1 MIVCTVP
8 WMIPT
13 STSLIVRVL
22 SVDSLPF
29 SCFVGI
35 VTGSIESPILRA
47 GHMFTCLGFAPL
59 GIIRCWGD
67 SQQGQF
73 GLGTAAIIGDQPSEV
88 PLSLSLQIA
97 FDFFAVGAYHLCVAR
112 PGFLGCFGFN
122 INGQLGN
129 GNTNSYGDN
138 PGETNPTNLLGTGEG
153 VAGLALGGSHTCF
166 IVDAPVQM
174 RCTGQNDY
182 GQLGVG
188 STTQSTT
195 PLQVTLQGISSIAA
209 SVISFCAGDQHNC
222 VMDDG
227 GSVYCFG
234 RNAEGQ
240 LGIGGVTPIGADP
253 GDILAPVNLGGAAAS
268 VHCGGYHTCAVMGGG
283 ALRCFGLGN
292 AGQLGNGGTS
302 AIGDN
307 SGEMPPTPTAIP
319 KALRFFSTRSY
330 TSCIVF
336 ADGDASCFGRNQFGG
351 LGRGDTNNQV
361 TVPSPINLGLSATTA
376 KIATI
381 SPGQSHV
388 CALRTDGDVVCWGQG
403 SSGQLGVGNTLNI
416 GDEPGE
422 MPPALVMLPPF
433 LISVGP
439 SSVSRS
445 STLLTLS
452 GTAFGNLAS
461 NVTVF
466 VGASSC
472 SISSI
477 SVVRITCLPA
487 YVVGNYSVTVARNGF
502 GVSNALGPIQ
512 FLPSI
517 SRTNSRS
524 RTRTRTAPTRPVILG
539 VTPAGGKPGDTISI
553 TGYQFGTTSDVTSV
567 TICGTAAP
575 LVSRSVDGSLVL
587 AQIPSS
593 LSPSACFVHV
603 LKNTLIDLGS
613 VSITVV
619 QTFSLA
625 SALPTEGQSG
635 TVVNITSL
643 NGPFGGLPTLAQNDV
658 TVVVASSQTATIT
671 QFSSNW
677 LLAQMPVGAV
687 GTVTLAVRLFGASW
701 SSNNTVAFTY
711 ISTPTISSVYPPVA
725 VPGASLMINGTGFG
739 SNAALLSVSVGG
751 LVCSNMAVLTAD
763 TSVSCTLSLS
773 QPLAT
778 AASVTLAR
786 SSIIAS
792 GTQSI
797 QIVSERAALVAF
809 FTSTGGASW
818 TTSTLWQSA
827 SSYCSWFGVT
837 CAANGLNVISIS
849 LPNNNLVGNSFPS
862 EMPNLFFLAALNLT
876 GNSLSGSLVNTPL
889 CDNDRLVSLDL
900 KNNAFA
906 SALPSCFSTLQL
918 LDLSH
923 NAIDTTIP
931 AEYGLSTTLQT
942 LRLAENQLEG
952 FLPTGGFPALRE
964 LDVFG
969 NVLYGNLP
977 TFGPLL
983 QTVSIATN
991 RFTGVLSA
999 GSQLCAIPSALL
1011 GCNFFSSVCGVSTT
1025 LDPNADCVTRG
1036 AASAA
1041 TKNTCERDGLYVDV
1055 FASACVSNCGLYAPV
1070 PLSNHTT
1077 QCQSVLVCTTGCS
1090 LCTGEGLEVVGGNC
1104 TLCDE
1109 PLGYALSLDGS
1120 VCTNSCGSNQTVNS
1134 QLNPDRCQCDYS
1146 NGFFPNAAKTECRR
1160 CAFSNQ
1166 FIDSD
1171 DTCKFCHPDCQT
1183 CTGPTSGDCLSCPF
1197 GVEFRS
1203 SGGGCA
1209 GSCSSCLSSFV
1220 RYAGSMGCV
1229 CPPGTSLQAGSCVPC
1244 PADTY
1249 SPSYGIDNV
1258 CIPCGSHRG
1267 TGGLANRTAASDCVC
1282 KPTFEADQI
1291 SGACVCP
1298 AGRFYDPSLELCSA
1312 CPANSFQGSRSLLTS
1327 CTPCTDL
1334 GAHRTT
1340 LNAVGANSSLACV
1353 CPATMTQDPSGGG
1366 CVCAAGYSFDS
1377 ATTSCRQCPT
1387 DSYYPV
1393 PGLQSVCNSC
1403 GAHRGT
1409 GGLVGRTQPSDCA
1422 CVATFN
1428 EVGGQ
1433 CLCPAGSAY
1442 DAATGVCTLCQRD
1455 SFTPAPSLSPT
1466 CTLCSSL
1473 GLYRTTRNE
1482 AGSNSSSAC
1491 VCPLSMIPD
1500 ALGAGCVCPAGSY
1513 FDLQTTS
1520 CQVCSP
1526 NTYLPSAGLQQVCL
1540 NCDTFRVTAG
1550 SNQTSSAACV
1560 CSPTFVDIAGTC
1572 LCPAG
1577 SYFDPAG
1584 SLCRDCPADTYSLS
1598 ASLSTSCSSCA
1609 DFGAFRTTLYQT
1621 GANSTEA
1628 CVCPSSMMA
1637 DPSGPGCVCPV
1648 GYSYATSPSR
1658 CTACPVNSFLDEPG
1672 LQPSCVRCDQLRTT
1686 NGMVGSNST
1695 GCVCITTL
1703 QENPDGSGCAC
1714 PPGSSLDF
1722 SLRSCISCLAN
1733 SYQPAF
1739 NSDPACI
1746 ACAEGRVTGGV
1757 RGAINESQC
1766 LCPPGSFP
1774 DLSGVNCIGC
1784 DGLGTG
1790 AVCVGASSNT
1800 NASLLEQ
1807 AGIVAKAGYW
1817 VTINEKY
1824 LTSADEW
1831 FGVFKC
1837 PVPDGCPGGSQIELC
1852 SNGYTGPV
1860 CGVCDD
1866 GYGRLGDVC
1875 ALCPAKAA
1883 SGFLVFLIL
1892 LLILVGCWVIVHY
1905 SLSTEGMD
1913 EKSGNQMQRL
1923 KIAITHLQIIG
1934 FTGNF
1939 STQWPEILV
1948 RVFAVPASAATIS
1961 SATDNIALDCASSPG
1976 LFTRAIVVFFIP
1988 VILAFGVA
1996 VGYGANALY
2005 TGSSQQYVTKVWQ
2018 GTLVLLY
2025 VAHPGIFQ
2033 GVLKSMVC
2041 VDVGTEQYAKMDMT
2055 VNCANES
2062 FMVLRIVSALYIV
2075 LYGFGGL
2082 IIVAYFVRRDT
2093 DRNFLFLTQGYTA
2106 DRQYWDLVI
2115 TLRKMLFVVVSVFA
2129 SAPLQLFFGTWILLF
2144 SWVSNH
2150 YFVPFTS
2157 EYIRKSESASL
2168 LILLITVT
2176 TGTLF
2181 FTDVL
2186 DAQAADGRTV
2196 ATLLILLNFVAVAV
2210 FLYFSARK
2218 GLKELRNSRR
2228 SSRGSQPTALDT
2240 L

>member
-1220 RYAGSMGCV
+1220 RYAGSTGCV

-1282 KPTFEADQI
+1282 KPTFDDL
-1291 SGACVCP
+1291 SGSCVC
-1298 AGRFYDPSLELCSA
+1298 GLGKYYDLSTANCQFCPPDTYSTTFSLDNA
-1312 CPANSFQGSRSLLTS
+1312 
-1327 CTPCTDL
+1327 CTPC
-1334 GAHRTT
+1334 A
-1340 LNAVGANSSLACV
+1340 AVG
-1353 CPATMTQDPSGGG
+1353 P
-1366 CVCAAGYSFDS
+1366 
-1377 ATTSCRQCPT
+1377 
-1387 DSYYPV
+1387 
-1393 PGLQSVCNSC
+1393 
-1403 GAHRGT
+1403 
-1409 GGLVGRTQPSDCA
+1409 
-1422 CVATFN
+1422 
-1428 EVGGQ
+1428 
-1433 CLCPAGSAY
+1433 
-1442 DAATGVCTLCQRD
+1442 
-1455 SFTPAPSLSPT
+1455 
-1466 CTLCSSL
+1466 
-1473 GLYRTTRNE
+1473 YRTTRGQT
-1482 AGSNSSSAC
+1482 GSSSSA
-1491 VCPLSMIPD
+1491 VCQCQASMLD
-1500 ALGAGCVCPAGSY
+1500 QGTCVCPAGSY
-1513 FDLQTTS
+1513 LE
-1520 CQVCSP
+1520 
-1526 NTYLPSAGLQQVCL
+1526 L
-1540 NCDTFRVTAG
+1540 
-1550 SNQTSSAACV
+1550 
-1560 CSPTFVDIAGTC
+1560 GT
-1572 LCPAG
+1572 
-1577 SYFDPAG
+1577 
-1584 SLCRDCPADTYSLS
+1584 LCRSCPPDTYSS
-1598 ASLSTSCSSCA
+1598 QANTYSSC
-1609 DFGAFRTTLYQT
+1609 FSCLSVGLFRTTL
-1621 GANSTEA
+1621 GAS
-1628 CVCPSSMMA
+1628 
-1637 DPSGPGCVCPV
+1637 
-1648 GYSYATSPSR
+1648 
-1658 CTACPVNSFLDEPG
+1658 
-1672 LQPSCVRCDQLRTT
+1672 
-1686 NGMVGSNST
+1686 GSNSPANCT
-1695 GCVCITTL
+1695 CPSTLVESPENGACLCEPGYFYEPAARRCRICPADSYLSGFSAEVACTPCSSVGDHLTTSNRQGSTDASDCVCAANYFPLDGQCESCETL
-1703 QENPDGSGCAC
+1703 KKSATCQGAESGSLVLQNATL
-1714 PPGSSLDF
+1714 SE
-1722 SLRSCISCLAN
+1722 RALA
-1733 SYQPAF
+1733 SG
-1739 NSDPACI
+1739 I
-1746 ACAEGRVTGGV
+1746 RV
-1757 RGAINESQC
+1757 NE
-1766 LCPPGSFP
+1766 
-1774 DLSGVNCIGC
+1774 
-1784 DGLGTG
+1784 
-1790 AVCVGASSNT
+1790 
-1800 NASLLEQ
+1800 
-1807 AGIVAKAGYW
+1807 GYW
-1817 VTINEKY
+1817 LTVNPLY
-1824 LTSADEW
+1824 LPASKKASQPLW
-1831 FGVFKC
+1831 FDVVKC
-1837 PVPDGCPGGSQIELC
+1837 PVRVACPGGVGAEVC
-1852 SNGYTGPV
+1852 ARGYEGPA
-1860 CGVCDD
+1860 CGVCSD
-1866 GYGRLGDVC
+1866 GYGRLGQEC
-1875 ALCPAKAA
+1875 AKCPAPGA
-1883 SGFLVFLIL
+1883 SVF
-1892 LLILVGCWVIVHY
+1892 LLILILALLIAGCNAIVY
-1905 SLSTEGMD
+1905 FSRKDSPDGAEKGDDEGAY
-1913 EKSGNQMQRL
+1913 MQRL

-1939 STQWPEILV
+1939 ASQWPQVLI
-1948 RVFAVPASAATIS
+1948 RVFAVPASAATVA
-1961 SATDNIALDCASSPG
+1961 SATDNVAIDCAAPASIYTHAV
-1976 LFTRAIVVFFIP
+1976 LIFLLP
-1988 VILAFGVA
+1988 VILAVGVA
-1996 VGYGANALY
+1996 LGYFLVAARQGSFDDLVG
-2005 TGSSQQYVTKVWQ
+2005 KIRR

-2025 VAHPGIFQ
+2025 VAHPGIAQ
-2033 GVLKSMVC
+2033 GVLKLLVC
-2041 VDVGTEQYAKMDMT
+2041 VDVGEKQYARSDMS
-2055 VNCANES
+2055 VDCAS
-2062 FMVLRIVSALYIV
+2062 SGFVALRAFSALYFV
-2075 LYGFGGL
+2075 FYGFGGL
-2082 IIVAYFVRRDT
+2082 ALVF
-2093 DRNFLFLTQGYTA
+2093 FLMKKDPNAFQFLTKGYRP
-2106 DRQYWDLVI
+2106 DRFYWDLVV
-2115 TLRKMLFVVVSVFA
+2115 TVRKMIFVIISLFA
-2129 SAPLQLFFGTWILLF
+2129 SAPLQLFFGTWVLLL
-2144 SWVSNH
+2144 SWVSQQIAHPYESNLLRKMD
-2150 YFVPFTS
+2150 TS
-2157 EYIRKSESASL
+2157 SVWVL
-2168 LILLITVT
+2168 LLTVT
-2176 TGTLF
+2176 VGMLF
-2181 FTDVL
+2181 YTDVL
-2186 DAQAADGRTV
+2186 DGQGV
-2196 ATLLILLNFVAVAV
+2196 GGFVVSILLILLNFVAVCIFV
-2210 FLYFSARK
+2210 FLAARK
-2218 GLKELRNSRR
+2218 GLKSLREA
-2228 SSRGSQPTALDT
+2228 ALSP